1 MLRHTTDV
9 IPKIRDYYISDPL
22 IICTEHGLRVVRVRL
37 YGEDE
42 QATWMTDCANAFTVD
57 ASSILWWAYAD
68 EVKALIEDQ
77 E

>member
-9 IPKIRDYYISDPL
+9 IPKIRDYISDPL
-22 IICTEHGLRVVRVRL
+22 IICTEHGLRMARARC

-42 QATWMTDCANAFTVD
+42 QATWETDCANAFTVD
-57 ASSILWWAYAD
+57 ASDILWWAYAD